1 MAKKKKLTKEELHR
15 ENEKIRN
22 EINEREA
29 GEHSDSERIVNAL
42 RGKNIA
48 AYALI
53 LLLPI
58 VGIWW
63 LWHKKEDLKLNNPS
77 MLLWTGVG
85 IVVLVEQIVL
95 VYNYFAV

>member
-29 GEHSDSERIVNAL
+29 GDHSDSERIVN
-42 RGKNIA
+42 
-48 AYALI
+48 ALI